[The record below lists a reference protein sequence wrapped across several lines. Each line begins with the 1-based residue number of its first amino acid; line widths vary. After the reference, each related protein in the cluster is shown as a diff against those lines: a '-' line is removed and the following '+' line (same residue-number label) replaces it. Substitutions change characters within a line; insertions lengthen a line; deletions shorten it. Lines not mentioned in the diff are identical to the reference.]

1 MSPQTAAQPAKESIQ
16 VRQSS
21 PMLDRMQQTY
31 DSIARRAFELFENN
45 GGWFGHEV
53 DDWLRAESE
62 LLHPMHL
69 EIKESDDELMIRAE
83 VPGFNIKELEIN
95 VEANKLTIFGKHEAQ
110 EDRKKAKTIYCERCA
125 SQILRAVYLP
135 VEVDASKGSATLKD
149 GILTIELPKAAR
161 AKPVR
166 IEPKSA

>member
-16 VRQSS
+16 VRQTS

-45 GGWFGHEV
+45 GRWFGHEV

-69 EIKESDDELMIRAE
+69 EIKESDDEIMIRAE
-83 VPGFNIKELEIN
+83 VPGFSTKELEIN
-95 VEANKLTIFGKHEAQ
+95 VDANKLTIFGKHEAQ
-110 EDRKKAKTIYCERCA
+110 EDRKKARTIYCERCA
-125 SQILRAVYLP
+125 
-135 VEVDASKGSATLKD
+135 
-149 GILTIELPKAAR
+149 
-161 AKPVR
+161 
-166 IEPKSA
+166 